1 VRAQLS
7 LDAEQA
13 QPPSGRRAGA
23 RATAAIAVSAAALAL
38 AACSAPASLPS
49 GVSAAAASPS
59 AAATAP
65 SAPAAAA
72 QTLSETGSSVMAPLF
87 ARWRTAYHAR
97 FPQVTLKTASS
108 SSGVG
113 ISSAAAGTADIGAS
127 DAYLSS
133 ATLAKY
139 TDLVNIPLA
148 VAALMVI
155 YNVPGIGPAEHLR
168 LNGKVLAQMF
178 AGKITRWDD
187 PAIAAINPGVK
198 LPGTA
203 VVLVHRA
210 DSSGST
216 FLFTSYLNAQDPA
229 GWSNSLIGTTIAWP
243 GQPGE
248 IGAAGSEGI
257 VNRVRSAPG
266 AVSYVGVSYLSQ
278 VTSMNEGEAAL
289 GNSSGSYLLPTAG
302 TIQAALA
309 SFTNTPASETI
320 SLVNGA
326 ASQAYPIVNYE
337 YAVVRTSQASAI
349 RAQDLRAFL
358 TWAITSGT
366 AQLAQVNF
374 QPLPPPIVTLSTAQI
389 AKIKG

>member
-1 VRAQLS
+1 M
-7 LDAEQA
+7 
-13 QPPSGRRAGA
+13 
-23 RATAAIAVSAAALAL
+23 AAIAVSAAALAL

-49 GVSAAAASPS
+49 GFSPAAASPS
-59 AAATAP
+59 AAVTVP
-65 SAPAAAA
+65 APAT
-72 QTLSETGSSVMAPLF
+72 QTLSETGSSLMAPLF
-87 ARWRTAYHAR
+87 ALWGPAYHAR
-97 FPQVTLKTASS
+97 FSQVTLRTASS
-108 SSGVG
+108 GSGAG
-113 ISSAAAGTADIGAS
+113 ISAAAAGTADIGAS

-198 LPGTA
+198 LPGTP
-203 VVLVHRA
+203 VVPVHRA

-216 FLFTSYLNAQDPA
+216 FLFTSYLNAQDPS
-229 GWSNSLIGTTIAWP
+229 GWSNSQIGTTIAWP

-248 IGAAGSEGI
+248 IGATGSEGI
-257 VNRVRSAPG
+257 VDRVGSTPG

-289 GNSSGSYLLPTAG
+289 GNSSGSYVLPTAG

-326 ASQAYPIVNYE
+326 GSQAYPIINYE

>member
-1 VRAQLS
+1 
-7 LDAEQA
+7 
-13 QPPSGRRAGA
+13 
-23 RATAAIAVSAAALAL
+23 
-38 AACSAPASLPS
+38 
-49 GVSAAAASPS
+49 
-59 AAATAP
+59 
-65 SAPAAAA
+65 
-72 QTLSETGSSVMAPLF
+72 MAPLF
-87 ARWRTAYHAR
+87 ALWGPAYHAR
-97 FPQVTLKTASS
+97 FSQVTVRTTSS

-113 ISSAAAGTADIGAS
+113 ISSAAAGTADIGTS
-127 DAYLSS
+127 DAYLSP
-133 ATLAKY
+133 ATLAKD

-155 YNVPGIGPAEHLR
+155 YNVPGIGVSAHLR

-187 PAIAAINPGVK
+187 PAIAAINPGVR
-198 LPGTA
+198 LPGAA

-243 GQPGE
+243 RQPGE
-248 IGAAGSEGI
+248 IGATGSDAI
-257 VNRVRSAPG
+257 ISRVRSVPG

-278 VTSMNEGEAAL
+278 VTSANEGEAAL
-289 GNSSGSYLLPTAG
+289 GNSSGSYVLPTGGA
-302 TIQAALA
+302 IQAALA

-326 ASQAYPIVNYE
+326 GSQAYPIINYE
-337 YAVVRTSQASAI
+337 YAVVRTSQASAV

-358 TWAITSGT
+358 AWAITSGT
-366 AQLAQVNF
+366 AQLTRVNF
-374 QPLPPPIVTLSTAQI
+374 EPLPPSVVTLSTAQI

>member
-1 VRAQLS
+1 LS

-13 QPPSGRRAGA
+13 QPPSGRRAGT
-23 RATAAIAVSAAALAL
+23 RVTAAIALSAAAVAL

-49 GVSAAAASPS
+49 GVSAAAAPS
-59 AAATAP
+59 AAATVPSLPAP
-65 SAPAAAA
+65 AA
-72 QTLSETGSSVMAPLF
+72 QTLSETGSSIMAPLF

-97 FPQVTLKTASS
+97 FPQVTLETASS

-113 ISSAAAGTADIGAS
+113 IAAAAAGTADVGAS

-198 LPGTA
+198 LPGTP
-203 VVLVHRA
+203 VVPVHRA

-216 FLFTSYLNAQDPA
+216 FLFTSYLNAQDPS
-229 GWSNSLIGTTIAWP
+229 GWSNSQIGTTIAWP

-248 IGAAGSEGI
+248 IGATGSEGI
-257 VNRVRSAPG
+257 VDRVGSTPG

-289 GNSSGSYLLPTAG
+289 GNSSGSYVLPTAG

-326 ASQAYPIVNYE
+326 GSQAYPIINYE